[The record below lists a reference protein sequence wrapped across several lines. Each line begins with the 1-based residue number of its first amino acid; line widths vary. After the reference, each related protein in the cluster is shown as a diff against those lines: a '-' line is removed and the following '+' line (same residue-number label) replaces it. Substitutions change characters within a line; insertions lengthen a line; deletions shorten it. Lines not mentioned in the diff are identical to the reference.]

1 MSDEVKLN
9 IKPVFVNPSV
19 DNCSDTVYKFQ
30 IADEAGNEVELRGY
44 RARMQIRPY
53 HRSKRV
59 LDELT
64 TENGR
69 LSVAGTNIAVK
80 FPAAVTAEYKFERAV
95 YDLLIISLDGLQY
108 RVAEGEIE
116 FRPGVTQ

>member
-9 IKPVFVNPSV
+9 IKPVMFNPSV
-19 DNCSDTVYKFQ
+19 DSCSDTVYTLQ
-30 IADEAGNEVELRGY
+30 VCDETGNETELRGY
-44 RARMQIRPY
+44 RAKMQLRPY
-53 HRSKRV
+53 GRSKRI

-69 LSVAGTNIAVK
+69 LSVKGADIQVR
-80 FPAAVTAEYKFERAV
+80 FPAEVTAEYKFEKAV
-95 YDLLIISLDGLQY
+95 YDLLIVSLNGLQY

-116 FRPGVTQ
+116 FRPGVTR

>member
-9 IKPVFVNPSV
+9 IKPVMFNPSV
-19 DNCSDTVYKFQ
+19 DSCSDTVYTFQ
-30 IADEAGNEVELRGY
+30 VCDEAGNETDLRGY
-44 RARMQIRPY
+44 EARMQLRPY
-53 HRSKRV
+53 HRSKRI

-69 LSVAGTNIAVK
+69 LVVK
-80 FPAAVTAEYKFERAV
+80 GATIQVRFPADVTAEYKFERAV
-95 YDLLIISLDGLQY
+95 YDLLIIGISGLQY